1 MNMQVSDILL
11 AHNIRPSIHRILIY
25 QYLIDNKNH
34 PTADTVYCNLHPQL
48 PTLSK
53 TTIYN
58 TLSLF
63 VEKKLIQELPLES
76 GELRYDADI
85 SEHAHFKC
93 EKCGKVYDLFMKI
106 NLPRLP
112 DDFTLSRSQLFF
124 WGKCSCCE

>member
-1 MNMQVSDILL
+1 MQVSDILL
-11 AHNIRPSIHRILIY
+11 THNIRPSIHRILIY

-34 PTADTVYCNLHPQL
+34 PTADTVYCYLHPQL

-63 VEKKLIQELPLES
+63 VKKKLIQELPLEN

-124 WGKCSCCE
+124 WGKCS